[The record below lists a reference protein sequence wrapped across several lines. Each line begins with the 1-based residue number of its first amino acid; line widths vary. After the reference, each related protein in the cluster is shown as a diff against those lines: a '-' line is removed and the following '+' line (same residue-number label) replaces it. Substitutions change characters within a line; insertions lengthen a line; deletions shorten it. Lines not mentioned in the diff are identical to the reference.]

1 MKSCNAT
8 VLQLMK
14 LIRAKSKIEIT
25 AIRDKEF
32 WNKFQISIKK
42 KIIIIIKF
50 VGEIKR
56 EKYR

>member
-1 MKSCNAT
+1 
-8 VLQLMK
+8 MK

>member
-1 MKSCNAT
+1 
-8 VLQLMK
+8 MK

-42 KIIIIIKF
+42 KKIIIIIKF